1 MIYFC
6 VKTSE
11 YLRDVLDR
19 VSLGA
24 EYFCQFDV
32 PLARLSAVIE
42 KLTARYALDQT
53 ARQRNYRLQHKP
65 VVDLVVL
72 LNQSLYAA
80 EKVRLC
86 LLCTM
91 PKAMRGLDL
100 LCGAM
105 LQQSYALGKSELD
118 VFYSVMDRK
127 NRLVYQTVPSA
138 MPETKQD
145 VVPVY
150 ELVQIPYT
158 AEQRKQKNIPQS
170 QAQGWTW
177 RLHKKFIDLEK
188 ERITDVFKRH
198 QKNSK
203 NPKAQDEA
211 VQRELDRLW
220 RLSPF
225 RGVRQDIFKI
235 NRSILTLYLS
245 YFNRKSPI
253 PLQVPSYVIKNK
265 RLVNQLKEMLAFQEQ
280 VKSV

>member
-1 MIYFC
+1 MIYFG

-32 PLARLSAVIE
+32 PLAKLTAVIE
-42 KLTARYALDQT
+42 KLTQRYALDQT
-53 ARQRNYRLQHKP
+53 ARQRHYRLQHKP

-91 PKAMRGLDL
+91 PKEMRGQDVQ
-100 LCGAM
+100 CGAM
-105 LQQSYALGKSELD
+105 LQQCYALGKSEL
-118 VFYSVMDRK
+118 
-127 NRLVYQTVPSA
+127 
-138 MPETKQD
+138 D

-188 ERITDVFKRH
+188 VRITDMFKRH

-203 NPKAQDEA
+203 NPQAQDEA

-220 RLSPF
+220 RLSAF
-225 RGVRQDIFKI
+225 RGVRLDIFNL

-253 PLQVPSYVIKNK
+253 RLEVPSYVIKNK
-265 RLVNQLKEMLAFQEQ
+265 KTVNQLKEMLAFHAE
-280 VKSV
+280 VTS

>member
-80 EKVRLC
+80 QKVRLC

-91 PKAMRGLDL
+91 PKEKRGEYLV
-100 LCGAM
+100 CGTV
-105 LQQSYALGKSELD
+105 LQQSYDLGKSELD
-118 VFYSVMDRK
+118 VFSSVMDRK

-138 MPETKQD
+138 MPEAKQD

-158 AEQRKQKNIPQS
+158 AE
-170 QAQGWTW
+170 
-177 RLHKKFIDLEK
+177 
-188 ERITDVFKRH
+188 
-198 QKNSK
+198 
-203 NPKAQDEA
+203 
-211 VQRELDRLW
+211 
-220 RLSPF
+220 
-225 RGVRQDIFKI
+225 
-235 NRSILTLYLS
+235 
-245 YFNRKSPI
+245 
-253 PLQVPSYVIKNK
+253 
-265 RLVNQLKEMLAFQEQ
+265 
-280 VKSV
+280 

>member
-1 MIYFC
+1 MIYFG

-32 PLARLSAVIE
+32 PLAKLTAVIE
-42 KLTARYALDQT
+42 KLTQRYALDQT
-53 ARQRNYRLQHKP
+53 ARQRHYRLQHKP

-91 PKAMRGLDL
+91 PKEMRGQDVQ
-100 LCGAM
+100 CGAM
-105 LQQSYALGKSELD
+105 LQQCYALGKSELD
-118 VFYSVMDRK
+118 VFASVKDRK
-127 NRLVYQTVPSA
+127 HRLVYQSVPSA
-138 MPETKQD
+138 LPEAKQD
-145 VVPVY
+145 VLPVY

-188 ERITDVFKRH
+188 VRITDVFKRH

-203 NPKAQDEA
+203 NPQAQDEA

-220 RLSPF
+220 RLSAF
-225 RGVRQDIFKI
+225 RGVRLDIFNL
-235 NRSILTLYLS
+235 NRSILPLYLS

-253 PLQVPSYVIKNK
+253 RLEVPSYVIKNK
-265 RLVNQLKEMLAFQEQ
+265 KTVNQLKEMLAFHAE
-280 VKSV
+280 VTS